1 MLNTS
6 NCPRRLT
13 TRVSNLLRRTMIP
26 RGCLTLITM
35 MGFAGCDIPFGTV
48 ALGVDGTPMTETEL
62 RVNPESYALIGVSQL
77 EVVAKLG
84 VIANDMTADA
94 VEPFTGQTE
103 QGGMI
108 DLAADGSFFYSAPER
123 FLGTDYVE
131 YRVYMNGMEMT
142 GRAAFKIYPAEATP
156 VPSNK

>member
-1 MLNTS
+1 MLKNS

-13 TRVSNLLRRTMIP
+13 TRVSNLLRRRLIP
-26 RGCLTLITM
+26 RGCFAIITM
-35 MGFAGCDIPFGTV
+35 LALAGCDIPFGTV
-48 ALGVDGTPMTETEL
+48 ALNIDGPPTSATEL
-62 RVNPESYALIGVSQL
+62 RVNPESYALIGVGQL

-108 DLAADGSFFYSAPER
+108 DLAGDGSFFYSAPER

-142 GRAAFKIYPAEATP
+142 GRAAFKIYPPEAVP
-156 VPSNK
+156 VP